1 MNTDHENINATRG
14 DTTRKALVTTAIAI
28 FGRDGFDAASTRA
41 ISQAAGVNQALIGY
55 HFGGKPGL
63 YAAALRH
70 IAENINARIGPLLG
84 DIESKLSAKQAETDP
99 EQQAG
104 HALELLHGLTDVFV
118 QVLNSDESADWA
130 RLILHEQ
137 QFPSEGFDILY
148 HGFMHRMFSVT
159 THLVGLV
166 RGEREIGEQTRLM
179 AATILGQALIFRAAR
194 TVVMRE
200 LGWSNLQTARI
211 EKIKALL
218 RRNVSAMLLTEQ
230 TS

>member
-1 MNTDHENINATRG
+1 MNSNPENVNPTRG
-14 DTTRKALVTTAIAI
+14 DVTRQALINTAISI

-41 ISQAAGVNQALIGY
+41 ISKAAGVNQALIGY

-70 IAENINARIGPLLG
+70 VAENVSARIGPLLG
-84 DIESKLSAKQAETDP
+84 DIESDLSAGQNETDP
-99 EQQAG
+99 ERHAE
-104 HALELLHGLTDVFV
+104 HALELLHRLTDVFV
-118 QVLNSDESADWA
+118 QVLNSEESAEWA

-137 QFPSEGFDILY
+137 QYPSEGFDILY

-159 THLVGLV
+159 TRLVSLA
-166 RGEREIGEQTRLM
+166 RGEMEIGEQTRLM
-179 AATILGQALIFRAAR
+179 AASILGQALVFRAAR

-200 LGWSNLQTARI
+200 LGWSNLELAEI

-218 RRNVSAMLLTEQ
+218 RHNVKAVLLTE
-230 TS
+230 

>member
-1 MNTDHENINATRG
+1 MNSIPQKATPTRG
-14 DTTRKALVTTAIAI
+14 DATRQALITTAISI

-41 ISQAAGVNQALIGY
+41 ISKAAGVNQALIGY

-84 DIESKLSAKQAETDP
+84 DIETQLSARQAETNH
-99 EQQAG
+99 EHQAR
-104 HALELLHGLTDVFV
+104 HALELLHRLTDVFV
-118 QVLNSDESADWA
+118 QVLNSKESADWA

-137 QFPSEGFDILY
+137 QYPSDGFDILY

-159 THLVGLV
+159 TRLVGLV
-166 RGEREIGEQTRLM
+166 RGEKEIGEQTRLM
-179 AATILGQALIFRAAR
+179 TTTILGQALVFRAAR

-200 LGWSNLQTARI
+200 LGWSELETAEI

-218 RRNVSAMLLTEQ
+218 RHNAKAVLMTEQ

>member
-1 MNTDHENINATRG
+1 MNNIPDKANPTRG
-14 DTTRKALVTTAIAI
+14 DVTRQALITTAIAI

-41 ISQAAGVNQALIGY
+41 ISKAAGVNQALIGY

-63 YAAALRH
+63 YATALKH
-70 IAENINARIGPLLG
+70 IAENIGARIGPLLS
-84 DIESKLSAKQAETDP
+84 DIESDLSARQNETDT
-99 EQQAG
+99 ESHAG
-104 HALELLHGLTDVFV
+104 HALELLHRLTDVFV

-137 QFPSEGFDILY
+137 QYPSEGFDILY

-159 THLVGLV
+159 TRLVSRV
-166 RGEREIGEQTRLM
+166 RGEKEIGEQTRLM
-179 AATILGQALIFRAAR
+179 AATILGQALVFRAGR

-200 LGWSNLQTARI
+200 LGWSKLELAEI

-218 RRNVSAMLLTEQ
+218 RNNVRALLLTEQ

>member
-1 MNTDHENINATRG
+1 MNNLPQDATPTRG
-14 DTTRKALVTTAIAI
+14 DVTRQTLITTAISI

-41 ISQAAGVNQALIGY
+41 ISKAAGVNQALIGY

-70 IAENINARIGPLLG
+70 IAESVNARIGPLLD
-84 DIESKLSAKQAETDP
+84 DIESNIPAGQAETGP
-99 EQQAG
+99 EHQAA
-104 HALELLHGLTDVFV
+104 HALELLHRLTDVFV

-137 QFPSEGFDILY
+137 QYPSEGFDILY

-159 THLVGLV
+159 TRLVSRV
-166 RGEREIGEQTRLM
+166 RGEKEIGEQTRLM
-179 AATILGQALIFRAAR
+179 ATTILGQALVFRAGR

-200 LGWSNLQTARI
+200 LGWSKLELAEI

-218 RRNVSAMLLTEQ
+218 RSNVRALLLTER

>member
-1 MNTDHENINATRG
+1 MNSIPQKPNPTRG
-14 DTTRKALVTTAIAI
+14 DATRQALITTAIAI
-28 FGRDGFDAASTRA
+28 FGRDGFDASSTRA
-41 ISQAAGVNQALIGY
+41 ISKAAGVNQALIGY

-70 IAENINARIGPLLG
+70 IAENINARRGPLLG
-84 DIESKLSAKQAETDP
+84 DIESKLSSTKCETDP
-99 EQQAG
+99 EHQAR

-137 QFPSEGFDILY
+137 QYPSEGFDILY

-159 THLVGLV
+159 TRRVSLV
-166 RGEREIGEQTRLM
+166 RGEKKIGEQTRLM
-179 AATILGQALIFRAAR
+179 ASTILGQALVFRAAR

-200 LGWSNLQTARI
+200 LGWSGLQPAKI
-211 EKIKALL
+211 ETIKALL
-218 RRNVSAMLLTEQ
+218 RRNVKAMLLTE
-230 TS
+230 